1 MSAEIQTPSWLEE
14 KTLEPFHPVGA
25 GRNRQRAQ
33 NNHTNDHALN
43 LESPSHPQITPL
55 FFLFLPGPAESMDW
69 SRQVR
74 GLKFRQFSLKVL

>member
-1 MSAEIQTPSWLEE
+1 
-14 KTLEPFHPVGA
+14 
-25 GRNRQRAQ
+25 
-33 NNHTNDHALN
+33 LN